1 MIRQYHGLNE
11 HEFEPIPEITEDKA
25 AWHATI
31 HGYAKRPELVIKQ
44 THYNNAAKSFRQRAN
59 LTQNFKIRTKLTQN
73 LTA

>member
-11 HEFEPIPEITEDKA
+11 HEFEQIPEIIKDKA
-25 AWHATI
+25 AWHATV
-31 HGYAKRPELVIKQ
+31 HGYAKRHELVTK
-44 THYNNAAKSFRQRAN
+44 HNYNNVAKSFRQRAN